1 MRNYYIR
8 VRRFPNSIILI
19 SFLSLFLSLSL
30 LLVVSSLFHSTKS
43 KERKKMQRVLS
54 FQMARGFSES
64 SEFVTKRMCFSFL
77 FSVGFLCLLCGF
89 LLGRFA
95 SERSIEFR
103 AERKRLEFAGNGLEH
118 TEHLRQFLLEKLAE
132 TTTYETSRTTSIVKE
147 VETFKIGEALSD
159 LPIFHRVIKNGSFV
173 VATSP
178 GSREPDRFVVLS
190 ASGNGIGIALELVK
204 VLNQIRTE
212 YNWKSRRTLI
222 FCLFLGSL
230 DICPTMMSN
239 FIRHKIV
246 AYIALYDDN
255 LQGNGNFISAG
266 SDVIQSMIFQEV
278 TIIRN
283 LNSPQN
289 HNVFDLNN
297 EAYRDVL
304 FPRLALDIPHVVF
317 SFMKK
322 NNSVN
327 NESENNESFKLH
339 RIPLTQLVGDTIWRL
354 SESLVFHW
362 NTKYF
367 NDTIID
373 VLETINISKFLDI
386 KDDIKRTVEQLMSS
400 VQILNQRIDAIDGSK
415 SLDTRILNDILMDLD
430 RSLLC
435 PDKYFRSKTDL
446 ASFHI
451 LSEQSSDMLSYLTEL
466 QKCYNTAVQL
476 LQE

>member
-1 MRNYYIR
+1 
-8 VRRFPNSIILI
+8 
-19 SFLSLFLSLSL
+19 
-30 LLVVSSLFHSTKS
+30 
-43 KERKKMQRVLS
+43 MQRVLS

-159 LPIFHRVIKNGSFV
+159 LPIFHRVITNGSFV

-178 GSREPDRFVVLS
+178 GSREP
-190 ASGNGIGIALELVK
+190 
-204 VLNQIRTE
+204 
-212 YNWKSRRTLI
+212 
-222 FCLFLGSL
+222 

-266 SDVIQSMIFQEV
+266 SDVIQSIIFQEV

-327 NESENNESFKLH
+327 NESENNESFKLR

-386 KDDIKRTVEQLMSS
+386 KDDIKKTVEQLMSS
-400 VQILNQRIDAIDGSK
+400 VQILNQRIDATDGSK

-451 LSEQSSDMLSYLTEL
+451 LSEQSSDMLSYLIEL

>member
-1 MRNYYIR
+1 
-8 VRRFPNSIILI
+8 
-19 SFLSLFLSLSL
+19 
-30 LLVVSSLFHSTKS
+30 
-43 KERKKMQRVLS
+43 MQRVLS

-103 AERKRLEFAGNGLEH
+103 TERKRLEFAGNGLEH
-118 TEHLRQFLLEKLAE
+118 TEHLRQLLLEKLGE
-132 TTTYETSRTTSIVKE
+132 TTSYEISRSTSIVKE
-147 VETFKIGEALSD
+147 IETYKINKELSD
-159 LPIFHRVIKNGSFV
+159 LPIFHRVITNDSFV
-173 VATSP
+173 VATSL
-178 GSREPDRFVVLS
+178 GSRES
-190 ASGNGIGIALELVK
+190 
-204 VLNQIRTE
+204 
-212 YNWKSRRTLI
+212 
-222 FCLFLGSL
+222 

-266 SDVIQSMIFQEV
+266 SDVIQSIILQEIN
-278 TIIRN
+278 IIRN

-289 HNVFDLNN
+289 HNVFNLNN

-367 NDTIID
+367 NDTIVN

-386 KDDIKRTVEQLMSS
+386 KDNIKETVEQLMSS
-400 VQILNQRIDAIDGSK
+400 VQVLNQKIDATDGSK

-451 LSEQSSDMLSYLTEL
+451 LSEQSSDMLSYLSEL

>member
-1 MRNYYIR
+1 
-8 VRRFPNSIILI
+8 
-19 SFLSLFLSLSL
+19 
-30 LLVVSSLFHSTKS
+30 
-43 KERKKMQRVLS
+43 MQRVLS

-103 AERKRLEFAGNGLEH
+103 TERKRLEFAGNGLEH
-118 TEHLRQFLLEKLAE
+118 TEHLRQLLLEKLGK
-132 TTTYETSRTTSIVKE
+132 TTSYEISRTTSIVKE
-147 VETFKIGEALSD
+147 IETYKINKELSD
-159 LPIFHRVIKNGSFV
+159 LPIFHRVIANDSFV
-173 VATSP
+173 VATSL
-178 GSREPDRFVVLS
+178 GSRES
-190 ASGNGIGIALELVK
+190 
-204 VLNQIRTE
+204 
-212 YNWKSRRTLI
+212 
-222 FCLFLGSL
+222 

-266 SDVIQSMIFQEV
+266 SDVIQSIILQEIN
-278 TIIRN
+278 IIRN

-367 NDTIID
+367 NDTIVN

-386 KDDIKRTVEQLMSS
+386 KDNIKETVEQLMSS
-400 VQILNQRIDAIDGSK
+400 VQVLNQRIDATDGSK

-451 LSEQSSDMLSYLTEL
+451 LSEQSSDMLSYLSEL